1 MSFVDFFW
9 ERVGGGEEGC
19 HVAVPFLFCFFLSA
33 FREMWQG
40 KDNNTTLLS
49 RPPLSGRFTTVH
61 ASTTTETRGG
71 KVCGE
76 GFTPPPQFD
85 FLRQSSRVVDLHL
98 GYALLLPAGWTG
110 GQDASWWLLLAP
122 VFMLLRW
129 IGHAVPFLTPVRR
142 VLTVVGGL
150 LSLAALLLSASG
162 TLTQALSSLRGGGAV
177 AYALAPVA
185 FIFTYFGYLA
195 PASLLPGAVARA
207 WRGEGFNKPRKKPR
221 KSWIAARLAL
231 AGGKDGGGVLRA
243 GQRDAD
249 GGAAEAAAE
258 VEKEK
263 KTKRMWMAIGTAAM
277 AISMATGSDV
287 PIFLCF
293 FAQLFKADPSKLMQ
307 VMIDKETRRVQGRA
321 GLADRAGASSQKK
334 VV

>member
-1 MSFVDFFW
+1 M
-9 ERVGGGEEGC
+9 EKG
-19 HVAVPFLFCFFLSA
+19 L
-33 FREMWQG
+33 
-40 KDNNTTLLS
+40 
-49 RPPLSGRFTTVH
+49 PP
-61 ASTTTETRGG
+61 
-71 KVCGE
+71 
-76 GFTPPPQFD
+76 PPPQFD
-85 FLRQSSRVVDLHL
+85 FLRANRPAWLDLHL

-129 IGHAVPFLTPVRR
+129 IGHAVSFLTPVRR

-231 AGGKDGGGVLRA
+231 AGGKDGGGESS
-243 GQRDAD
+243 
-249 GGAAEAAAE
+249 GGGSGTLTAEEAAEAAAE
-258 VEKEK
+258 AEKEK
-263 KTKRMWMAIGTAAM
+263 KTKRMWMVIGTAAM

-307 VMIDKETRRVQGRA
+307 VMIDKGDPSRA
-321 GLADRAGASSQKK
+321 KAEQELADKAERFFSKEGGMKK
-334 VV
+334 EKTKENKAAKDDDGQGQGQGGEER